1 MRKFIHTTAIILV
14 LSSTTAFCQNE
25 QKLPTKFLLKYGY
38 NAGQEL
44 KYNKTTFCNNEHY
57 LGKENGDKIVSF
69 IKIKVLDS
77 LQTDNIRLEYALD
90 STYRF
95 VLNEEPKIKS
105 SNDLKLAKVNVTFT
119 KTGKEID
126 KTYLDGNENSYAIN
140 SYYSDNE
147 ILFELPS
154 SYISF
159 GKSWNTNKIDKGS
172 YIVKTIKYQNKLIGI
187 ETKNG
192 RNCYRIDF
200 VGKKNNESGSGD
212 FKQVEVGV
220 ITGSY
225 WVDKDKMIIIAVES
239 ETSFGEINLVHPG
252 TYGLHGK
259 TLLVEPPHK
268 TTFTLVE

>member
-1 MRKFIHTTAIILV
+1 MRKFIQTTAIILL
-14 LSSTTAFCQNE
+14 LSSTTVFCQNE
-25 QKLPTKFLLKYGY
+25 QKVPTKFMLRYGY

-57 LGKENGDKIVSF
+57 LSKENGDKIVTF

-95 VLNEEPKIKS
+95 ALNKEPKIKS
-105 SNDLKLAKVNVTFT
+105 RKDLELAKVNVTYT

-126 KTYLDGNENSYAIN
+126 KTYLDGKESSYARN

-147 ILFELPS
+147 TLFELPT

-159 GKSWNTNKIDKGS
+159 GKSWNTNKINKGS
-172 YIVKTIKYQNKLIGI
+172 YISKIIKYQNKLIGI

-192 RNCYRIDF
+192 HNCYRIDF
-200 VGKKNNESGSGD
+200 VGKKDNEMGSGD
-212 FKQVEVGV
+212 FKQVEVGEM
-220 ITGSY
+220 TGSY

-239 ETSFGEINLVHPG
+239 ETSFGEINLVHSGMPS
-252 TYGLHGK
+252 LQGK
-259 TLLVEPPHK
+259 TLLVEPPNK
-268 TTFTLVE
+268 TTFILIE